1 MLTPHPFRFFNL
13 LLHDVESRCFEVFEL
28 ERHSWQALFLLLD
41 LPAAGAN
48 PNPSTSPVFH
58 LYTAQ
63 VASYLLHLA
72 LALLDVT
79 VFRTLVV
86 FVSAPWIVS
95 ARPFNNLTSLPRTIP
110 SAHTT
115 RLFTCRSP
123 AMPGLEMAPL
133 VADDMRGM
141 LPRLRPSL
149 ALVSAVASVCYQDS
163 HIRVHGCP
171 L

>member
-1 MLTPHPFRFFNL
+1 LGICASAINRTGLYFRLSN
-13 LLHDVESRCFEVFEL
+13 ESRLLTCLLPTLSASSTCFSTTLSHGASRIFEL

-63 VASYLLHLA
+63 VAPYLLHLA

-141 LPRLRPSL
+141 LPRLR
-149 ALVSAVASVCYQDS
+149 
-163 HIRVHGCP
+163 
-171 L
+171 